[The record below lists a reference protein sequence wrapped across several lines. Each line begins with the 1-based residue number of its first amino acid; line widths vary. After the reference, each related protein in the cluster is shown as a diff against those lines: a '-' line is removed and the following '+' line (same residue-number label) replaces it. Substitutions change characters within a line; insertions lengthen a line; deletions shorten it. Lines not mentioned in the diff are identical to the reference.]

1 MEAGVVRKGK
11 PPVASSKGKPPVASA
26 ISLQKME
33 VGHDLNPSHKKYP
46 QMKYLRELLTRV
58 LAGETAH
65 TILLGLTP
73 QNKGHTGEAL
83 LRILLLLGI
92 HPTNTASFVI
102 PYQSVPARRRLE
114 AISSIS
120 ERLDILNNGLINAGG
135 ANKIDACWRDGSII
149 AVCSSKIG
157 KVHVKSIADLDIL
170 AMLTEFTESGGYME
184 GGIPVLRESVVPY
197 VLVDNK
203 YEVLYL
209 AEKSKASNKVSKDN
223 LNPLDI
229 EDLNRMC
236 AVLLERMEQCPRDFE
251 SILMHLLS
259 DVKPSLRQR
268 FHQFLITSGV
278 IRAILSGNKT
288 ILIGALPRSGK
299 TYVGAFIAT
308 YYKRILIVTTR
319 PGETRSQWNKV
330 FKDHRE
336 FSAYS
341 VKDLDST
348 SSAEIALSN
357 KRGDSMVAIASIQ
370 FFKMQE
376 RDALM
381 GLEWDLVILD
391 EIHEGGSTDLSH
403 AMLDTYIGPNPIRV
417 MMTATYTKPVEYYS
431 IPSDCCFFW
440 DLEDVRLMRSWGEP
454 HVFARLCDKYGA
466 SEVEK
471 ARDDT
476 YASGETDESIR
487 RCYVNAPRL
496 GILTNM
502 MQSDLYDELRVA
514 SGSADNVY
522 GFSMRSL
529 LMPSKDGRAFQNQ
542 KAVDTFLALISG
554 SDKMKHY
561 KKGDMSMMTRILRYW
576 KTIGHRDGDEFM
588 TQIWFLPYGMG
599 QHLEH
604 VKPAMIA
611 RICANPIL
619 KHFATLTLDSGMG
632 DISKMVASAVVD
644 AKEQGKRG
652 LILLTGNVGSLG
664 ISLPEVDVAFMLHD
678 IESADMNYQQ
688 MLRVLTEMMNKKYGI
703 VVDFNV
709 WRVLTTLNTYATH
722 CNQAGRSS
730 ADRIHWC
737 VSNLIDV
744 DPDLWECAESPET
757 FPQERIAEE
766 LTKQWRRMLEQ
777 TGTSLQRLSRTQ
789 IELVGEGQN
798 ELNKIAKTLS
808 GSSCIT
814 CEVNPDPPL
823 PSGIDRKSDGSED
836 DDNDH
841 TDVDEKEEMIN
852 KVNLNDILARLLP
865 EMSILSG
872 CTHDLRD
879 AMRAIHDNPL
889 LLEAMNEFLISL
901 YAS

>member
-1 MEAGVVRKGK
+1 MATRVIRRPVR
-11 PPVASSKGKPPVASA
+11 VHES
-26 ISLQKME
+26 I
-33 VGHDLNPSHKKYP
+33 DSHS
-46 QMKYLRELLTRV
+46 MKYLHELLSRI
-58 LAGETAH
+58 LAGETPH
-65 TILLGLTP
+65 TILGSLTP
-73 QNKGHTGEAL
+73 QNKGHAGEAL
-83 LRILLLLGI
+83 LRILVLLGI

-102 PYQSVPARRRLE
+102 PYRSDVAARRLE
-114 AISSIS
+114 PIRSMS
-120 ERLDILNNGLINAGG
+120 ERLDILQTGLINAGG
-135 ANKIDACWRDGSII
+135 SNKIDVCWRDGSMI

-157 KVHVKSIADLDIL
+157 MIQVKSIADLEIG
-170 AMLTEFTESGGYME
+170 AMLTEFTESGGQTE
-184 GGIPVLRESVVPY
+184 DGKQIPRESVMPY

-203 YEVLYL
+203 HDVMCL

-223 LNPLDI
+223 LNPLDM
-229 EDLNRMC
+229 EDLHRMC
-236 AVLLERMEQCPRDFE
+236 AVLLERIAPCPSKDVE
-251 SILMHLLS
+251 VILGHLLS
-259 DVKPSLRQR
+259 DVKPSLRRR

-278 IRAILSGNKT
+278 VRAIRAGNKT

-299 TYVGAFIAT
+299 TYVGAFLAT
-308 YYKRILIVTTR
+308 GFKRILIVTTR

-341 VKDLDST
+341 VKDLDSS

-357 KRGDSMVAIASIQ
+357 KKSDSMVAIASIQ

-376 RDALM
+376 RDALI
-381 GLEWDLVILD
+381 GLEWDLVLLD
-391 EIHEGGSTDLSH
+391 EIHEGGSTELSH
-403 AMLDTYIGPNPIRV
+403 TMLDTYIGPNPIRV
-417 MMTATYTKPVEYYS
+417 MMTATYTKPIEYYS

-440 DLEDVRLMRSWGEP
+440 DLEDVRLMRTWGEP
-454 HVFARLCDKYGA
+454 EVFARLCDKYGA
-466 SEVEK
+466 SDVEK

-502 MQSDLYDELRVA
+502 MQADLYDELRVD
-514 SGSADNVY
+514 SGSDHVY
-522 GFSMRSL
+522 GFSMRAL
-529 LMPSKDGRAFQNQ
+529 LMPTKDGKAFQHPR
-542 KAVDTFLALISG
+542 AVDTFLALLAG
-554 SDKMKHY
+554 SDKRKHY
-561 KKGDMSMMTRILRYW
+561 KKGDMSMMARILRYW

-588 TQIWFLPYGMG
+588 TQMWFLPSGVG
-599 QHLEH
+599 QLLEH

-611 RICANPIL
+611 RIRANPIL
-619 KHFATLTLDSGMG
+619 AQFATLTLDSGMG

-664 ISLPEVDVAFMLHD
+664 VSLPEVDVAFMLHD

-688 MLRVLTEMMNKKYGI
+688 MMRVLTEMMNKKYGI

-709 WRVLTTLNTYATH
+709 WRILSTLNTYATSR
-722 CNQAGRSS
+722 CGQADRSS
-730 ADRIHWC
+730 ADRIQWC

-757 FPQERIAEE
+757 FPQEKIAEE

-777 TGTSLQRLSRTQ
+777 TGMSLQRLSRTP
-789 IELVGEGQN
+789 IELVGDGQK
-798 ELNKIAKTLS
+798 ELNQIAKPLS
-808 GSSCIT
+808 GSSGIT
-814 CEVNPDPPL
+814 IEVNPDQPPL
-823 PSGIDRKSDGSED
+823 PSGIVRKSED
-836 DDNDH
+836 DDSKDGDSKDEDSHEDDH
-841 TDVDEKEEMIN
+841 EDDKIK

-872 CTHDLRD
+872 CAPDLRK
-879 AMRAIHDNPL
+879 AMHMIRDNPL
-889 LLEAMNEFLISL
+889 LLEAMNEFLIDLNHS
-901 YAS
+901 

>member
-1 MEAGVVRKGK
+1 MATRIVRR
-11 PPVASSKGKPPVASA
+11 PVRVHEPMP
-26 ISLQKME
+26 
-33 VGHDLNPSHKKYP
+33 
-46 QMKYLRELLTRV
+46 MKYLHELLSRV
-58 LAGETAH
+58 LAGETPRM
-65 TILLGLTP
+65 ILDGLTP

-83 LRILLLLGI
+83 LRILVLLGI

-102 PYQSVPARRRLE
+102 PYRSDVAARRLE
-114 AISSIS
+114 PIRGIS
-120 ERLDILNNGLINAGG
+120 ERLDILQTGLINAGG
-135 ANKIDACWRDGSII
+135 SNKIDVCWRDGSMI

-157 KVHVKSIADLDIL
+157 MIQVKSIADLEIG
-170 AMLTEFTESGGYME
+170 AMLTEFTESGGQTE
-184 GGIPVLRESVVPY
+184 DGKQIPRESVIPY

-203 YEVLYL
+203 HDVMCM

-223 LNPLDI
+223 LNPLDM
-229 EDLNRMC
+229 EDLHRMC
-236 AVLLERMEQCPRDFE
+236 AVLLERIAPCPRDVE
-251 SILMHLLS
+251 AILSHLLS
-259 DVKPSLRQR
+259 DVKPSLRRR

-278 IRAILSGNKT
+278 MNAIRAGNKT

-299 TYVGAFIAT
+299 TYMGAVIAT
-308 YYKRILIVTTR
+308 YFKRVLIITTR

-341 VKDLDST
+341 VKSLDSS

-376 RDALM
+376 REALI
-381 GLEWDLVILD
+381 GLEWDIVLLD

-417 MMTATYTKPVEYYS
+417 MMTATYTKPIEYYS

-440 DLEDVRLMRSWGEP
+440 DLEDVRLMRRWGEP
-454 HVFARLCDKYGA
+454 EVVARLCDKYGA

-502 MQSDLYDELRVA
+502 MQADLYDELRVA
-514 SGSADNVY
+514 SGSDHVY
-522 GFSMRSL
+522 GFSMRAL
-529 LMPSKDGRAFQNQ
+529 LMTTKDGTAFQHP
-542 KAVDTFLALISG
+542 KAVDTFLALVSG
-554 SDKMKHY
+554 SEKRKHY
-561 KKGDMSMMTRILRYW
+561 KKGDMSMMARILRYW

-588 TQIWFLPYGMG
+588 THMWFLPSGVG
-599 QHLEH
+599 QLLEH

-611 RICANPIL
+611 RIRANPIL
-619 KHFATLTLDSGMG
+619 AHFATLTLDSGMG

-688 MLRVLTEMMNKKYGI
+688 MMRVLTEMMNKKYGI

-709 WRVLTTLNTYATH
+709 WRVLSTLNTYATSR
-722 CNQAGRSS
+722 CGQAERSS
-730 ADRIHWC
+730 AERIQWC

-744 DPDLWECAESPET
+744 DPDLWECAESPEAL
-757 FPQERIAEE
+757 PREKIAEE
-766 LTKQWRRMLEQ
+766 LTKQWRRMQGNGVSINKLLD
-777 TGTSLQRLSRTQ
+777 TLPRTM
-789 IELVGEGQN
+789 IDLVGEGHHD
-798 ELNKIAKTLS
+798 LNQIAKHLA
-808 GSSCIT
+808 GSKAV
-814 CEVNPDPPL
+814 EVKLLLNPDQPPL
-823 PSGIDRKSDGSED
+823 PSGIVRKSED
-836 DDNDH
+836 DDSKDG
-841 TDVDEKEEMIN
+841 DSKDGDSKDGDEDEKIKN
-852 KVNLNDILARLLP
+852 VNLNEILARLLP

-872 CTHDLRD
+872 CEYDLRK
-879 AMRAIHDNPL
+879 AMRAIHDQPH
-889 LLEAMNEFLISL
+889 LLEAMNEFLIDL
-901 YAS
+901 YHS

>member
-1 MEAGVVRKGK
+1 MAALTRVIRRPVRVHESTDAMR
-11 PPVASSKGKPPVASA
+11 P
-26 ISLQKME
+26 
-33 VGHDLNPSHKKYP
+33 
-46 QMKYLRELLTRV
+46 MKYLHELLSRIRE
-58 LAGETAH
+58 GETPH
-65 TILLGLTP
+65 TILDGLTP

-83 LRILLLLGI
+83 LRILVLLGI
-92 HPTNTASFVI
+92 HPTNTDSFVI
-102 PYQSVPARRRLE
+102 PYRSDVAARRLE
-114 AISSIS
+114 PIRGIS
-120 ERLDILNNGLINAGG
+120 ERLDILQTGLINPGPTG
-135 ANKIDACWRDGSII
+135 KIDVCWRDGSMI

-157 KVHVKSIADLDIL
+157 KIQVKSIADLEIG
-170 AMLTEFTESGGYME
+170 AMLTEFTESGGQTEE
-184 GGIPVLRESVVPY
+184 GKQIPRESVMPY

-203 YEVLYL
+203 HDVMCL

-223 LNPLDI
+223 LNPLDMD
-229 EDLNRMC
+229 DLHRMC
-236 AVLLERMEQCPRDFE
+236 AVLLERIDSCLSKDVEV
-251 SILMHLLS
+251 ILSHLLS

-268 FHQFLITSGV
+268 FHQFLIISGV
-278 IRAILSGNKT
+278 IRAIRSGKKT
-288 ILIGALPRSGK
+288 VLIGALPRSGK
-299 TYVGAFIAT
+299 TYMGAVIVT
-308 YYKRILIVTTR
+308 YFKRILIITTR

-341 VKDLDST
+341 VKSLDSS

-357 KRGDSMVAIASIQ
+357 KRGDSMVVIASIQ

-376 RDALM
+376 REALM
-381 GLEWDLVILD
+381 GLEWDIVLLD
-391 EIHEGGSTDLSH
+391 EIHEGGSTELSH

-417 MMTATYTKPVEYYS
+417 MMTATYTKPIEYYS

-440 DLEDVRLMRSWGEP
+440 DLEDVRLMRSWGESR
-454 HVFARLCDKYGA
+454 VFARLCEKYGV

-496 GILTNM
+496 GILTNT
-502 MQSDLYDELRVA
+502 MQADLYDELRVA
-514 SGSADNVY
+514 SGSADNMY

-529 LMPSKDGRAFQNQ
+529 LMPTKDGKAFQNQ

-576 KTIGHRDGDEFM
+576 KTIGHRNGDEFM
-588 TQIWFLPYGMG
+588 TQMWFLPSGMG
-599 QHLEH
+599 QLLEH

-611 RICANPIL
+611 RIRANPIL

-652 LILLTGNVGSLG
+652 LILLTGNVGSVG

-678 IESADMNYQQ
+678 IDSADMNYQQ
-688 MLRVLTEMMNKKYGI
+688 MMRVLTEMMNKKYGI

-709 WRVLTTLNTYATH
+709 WRVLTTLNTYATSR
-722 CNQAGRSS
+722 CGQAERSS

-757 FPQERIAEE
+757 FPQEKIAEE

-777 TGTSLQRLSRTQ
+777 TGTSLQRLSQTP

-798 ELNKIAKTLS
+798 ELNKIAKSLS
-808 GSSCIT
+808 GLSKT
-814 CEVNPDPPL
+814 TLEVNPDQPPL
-823 PSGIDRKSDGSED
+823 PTGIDPKSNGDEDED
-836 DDNDH
+836 DKDEDDH
-841 TDVDEKEEMIN
+841 KDEDKKEEIIK

-872 CTHDLRD
+872 CPHDLRK
-879 AMRAIHDNPL
+879 AMHVIRDTPL

-901 YAS
+901 NKNDS